1 MADQDIDRE
10 SRTEEATP
18 RHRQEA
24 REKGQVAFSMELLAA
39 LVLIGWLGALAF
51 AGDRV
56 AHALGAALEGAL
68 SSFGELGRGELT
80 VASSAGLITG
90 YAPSIASATLIVIA
104 PLFALAL
111 LASYG
116 QVGFVIAPK
125 GIELDAG
132 KLDPMR
138 GFQRLFSMRSGV
150 RTTLALAK
158 MVAIA
163 IALFAVAWQSRAQ
176 LAALTS
182 QEIGPALAGFGS
194 ITLRCSA
201 GAIAA
206 VLALALID
214 VVYQRRQLSADL
226 RMTKHEVREEIRTSE
241 GDPHIK
247 ARIRRIQQETARR
260 RMMAEVPRATVV
272 ITNPTHYAVA
282 LRYDRAGKPEERRAP
297 RVVAKGVDL
306 IAQRIKEI
314 AREAG
319 VAVYEEP
326 PLARALYAQVEI
338 GDEVPSE
345 LYQAVASVLA
355 YVYGLPNSRATAG
368 V

>member
-1 MADQDIDRE
+1 
-10 SRTEEATP
+10 
-18 RHRQEA
+18 
-24 REKGQVAFSMELLAA
+24 
-39 LVLIGWLGALAF
+39 
-51 AGDRV
+51 
-56 AHALGAALEGAL
+56 
-68 SSFGELGRGELT
+68 
-80 VASSAGLITG
+80 
-90 YAPSIASATLIVIA
+90 
-104 PLFALAL
+104 
-111 LASYG
+111 
-116 QVGFVIAPK
+116 
-125 GIELDAG
+125 
-132 KLDPMR
+132 
-138 GFQRLFSMRSGV
+138 
-150 RTTLALAK
+150 
-158 MVAIA
+158 
-163 IALFAVAWQSRAQ
+163 
-176 LAALTS
+176 
-182 QEIGPALAGFGS
+182 
-194 ITLRCSA
+194 
-201 GAIAA
+201 
-206 VLALALID
+206 
-214 VVYQRRQLSADL
+214 
-226 RMTKHEVREEIRTSE
+226 MTKHEVREEIRTSE

-272 ITNPTHYAVA
+272 ITNPSHYAVA